1 MYTLHENI
9 RIKTCDTESFFVNIS
24 NNSLYSI
31 KTNTLNYLLSEIHK
45 GLNENNISEY
55 NTDFLDFVH
64 KLESLN
70 ILKRYDDEN

>member
-1 MYTLHENI
+1 MIKDSLYN
-9 RIKTCDTESFFVNIS
+9 IKTSA
-24 NNSLYSI
+24 LH
-31 KTNTLNYLLSEIHK
+31 YLLSEIHK

-55 NTDFLDFVH
+55 NTNFIDFVH